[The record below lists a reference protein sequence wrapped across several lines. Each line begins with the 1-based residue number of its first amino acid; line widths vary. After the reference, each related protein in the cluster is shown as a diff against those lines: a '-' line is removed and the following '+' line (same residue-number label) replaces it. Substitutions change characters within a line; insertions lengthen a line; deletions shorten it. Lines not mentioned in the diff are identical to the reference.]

1 MPLSGKHSMTTLTPA
16 NSSSRW
22 CPTPEQLMIL
32 EEMYRAGI
40 RTPNASQ
47 IQHITAQLSLYG
59 KIEGKNVFYWFQ
71 NHKARDRQKLRR
83 KLCKQLQQQQLLYN
97 HHHNYHNYHNNPYHH
112 HHHHQQQQQQQQ
124 QSLLGYLDHL
134 SPPASSST
142 LQQLSNCHNYS
153 SAGFLP
159 PPQVG
164 VEDALMKHAW
174 KMEIPQRVEMEK
186 SVMSMYGRDWMMMM
200 MGMWAHP
207 LHVVVL
213 VQELLL
219 LDNPSRP
226 FQLFPIT
233 ATNLKEESSPS
244 SSNPSLSSTTPTPN
258 Y

>member
-1 MPLSGKHSMTTLTPA
+1 MSPAA

-59 KIEGKNVFYWFQ
+59 K
-71 NHKARDRQKLRR
+71 LRAKMYFTGSR
-83 KLCKQLQQQQLLYN
+83 TTRPGTGRSSGGSFVSNCSNSNFSIITTIIIIITIITLIIIIIT
-97 HHHNYHNYHNNPYHH
+97 
-112 HHHHQQQQQQQQ
+112 
-124 QSLLGYLDHL
+124 
-134 SPPASSST
+134 SSSSSRAFLGT
-142 LQQLSNCHNYS
+142 LIISALLLLLLLFNNFPTVIITTHQL
-153 SAGFLP
+153 AFFL

-164 VEDALMKHAW
+164 VEDALMNHAW

-200 MGMWAHP
+200 MEDVGPPSPCCSTSTRTTTARQP
-207 LHVVVL
+207 LKTL
-213 VQELLL
+213 
-219 LDNPSRP
+219 
-226 FQLFPIT
+226 QLFPIT

-244 SSNPSLSSTTPTPN
+244 SSNPLSPPTTPTPD